1 MNGSR
6 QQTVG
11 SADEATQGGEAQ
23 RDFAWAEASVWTERM
38 LSALG
43 NGVKGGKWFSLMDKV
58 FAPKTLAAA
67 WTKVRANKGAAG
79 VDGQSIERFAAKAEG
94 YLAEL
99 SAALR
104 EGSYRPQAVKRVDI
118 PKGEGKTRPLGIPT
132 VKDRIVQQAV
142 RLVIEPIFETRF
154 RDGSYG
160 FRPGRGCH
168 DALREV
174 DRLIKDGYAH
184 VVDADLAAYFDSIPH
199 DRLLARIEEKVSDGR
214 VLDLIRGWLKADIL
228 KGLERWTPTRG
239 SPQGAV
245 ISPLLANIYLDPL
258 DAAMAERGRRMVR
271 FADNFV
277 ILCRTREEADAAL
290 AEVRAWV
297 SENGLA
303 LHPDKTHVGDC
314 RQPGQGFEFLGYRF
328 EAGQRHVRQKSL
340 NKFKD
345 SIRGKTRRT
354 RGDSLACAVADL
366 NPLLRGWFGY
376 FKHAHHTT
384 FGKLDGFVRRRLR
397 AILRKQ
403 EKRPGQGVCRADHQR
418 WPNAFFAEAGLFAL
432 HTAWLSAR
440 QSR

>member
-6 QQTVG
+6 QRNAG
-11 SADEATQGGEAQ
+11 SAEEATQGGAAQ
-23 RDFAWAEASVWTERM
+23 RDFAWVEASVWTERM

-67 WTKVRANKGAAG
+67 WMKVRANKGAAG
-79 VDGQSIERFAAKAEG
+79 VDGQSIERFAAKAED

-118 PKGEGKTRPLGIPT
+118 PKGDGRTRPLGIPT

-184 VVDADLAAYFDSIPH
+184 VVDADLASYSNSIPH
-199 DRLLARIEEKVSDGR
+199 DRLVARVEEKVSDGR

-245 ISPLLANIYLDPL
+245 ISPLLANIFLDPL

-271 FADNFV
+271 YADDFV

-290 AEVRAWV
+290 SEVARLGERKRPRAAPRKDACRVAVDHRQPLIGEIDPMAEVTASVRFGHGKINRRRTKTRAETQPRSRLPV
-297 SENGLA
+297 ARVAQPSMLGEDDLAQPAQLFGVRRFVAGARQANSDHGHFSGLPCA
-303 LHPDKTHVGDC
+303 PAS
-314 RQPGQGFEFLGYRF
+314 RWRR
-328 EAGQRHVRQKSL
+328 EAG
-340 NKFKD
+340 
-345 SIRGKTRRT
+345 
-354 RGDSLACAVADL
+354 
-366 NPLLRGWFGY
+366 
-376 FKHAHHTT
+376 
-384 FGKLDGFVRRRLR
+384 
-397 AILRKQ
+397 
-403 EKRPGQGVCRADHQR
+403 
-418 WPNAFFAEAGLFAL
+418 
-432 HTAWLSAR
+432 
-440 QSR
+440 

>member
-1 MNGSR
+1 MRAIRRAN
-6 QQTVG
+6 
-11 SADEATQGGEAQ
+11 
-23 RDFAWAEASVWTERM
+23 ASVAAMRAASSKSSHTADALCGTSFWSNSSRFSCMAALPARRRFEAFGESVDEPAQPKQIGETADTSDKVIGVGWRKPLDCLPIPIRPRRRNQRAAAVGQNGQEVVNAAPPEIADYGQRLALERM
-38 LSALG
+38 ALAPDRHG
-43 NGVKGGKWFSLMDKV
+43 RRNVMAMGSL
-58 FAPKTLAAA
+58 
-67 WTKVRANKGAAG
+67 
-79 VDGQSIERFAAKAEG
+79 
-94 YLAEL
+94 
-99 SAALR
+99 
-104 EGSYRPQAVKRVDI
+104 RP
-118 PKGEGKTRPLGIPT
+118 
-132 VKDRIVQQAV
+132 
-142 RLVIEPIFETRF
+142 PI
-154 RDGSYG
+154 SN
-160 FRPGRGCH
+160 
-168 DALREV
+168 
-174 DRLIKDGYAH
+174 
-184 VVDADLAAYFDSIPH
+184 SIPH

-271 FADNFV
+271 FADDFV